1 MNVLVCIPCLLTGGT
16 EIQTLSLVQALVI
29 AGHNV
34 IVACYFEHTPE
45 MIRHYEESGATV
57 RLLSPDGSRPVGVKN
72 TTRLL
77 WNGFKHI
84 VKETKPDIAHVQ
96 YMAPGAIPIILL
108 RMLGIKKIIAT
119 AHTPADIYSSSGLKI
134 ISLLNRHILNA
145 FQCIT
150 ERAEKSFFGS
160 SGLFDNNTK
169 LNKHGNHFTIYNNLP
184 SYISLR
190 DKPRQFNDSEKLTIG
205 VVSRLETIKGMDLVV
220 PAFAKVHKYF
230 PETSLLVVGD
240 GSLRESMEAMT
251 ISSRFSDSVS
261 FAGRQPQ
268 NRLQEFYDKID
279 ILLMPSR
286 SEGFG
291 LTAVEGMARGCIL
304 VAADTGGLPEVVRNG
319 KEGYLHRPEDL
330 KDLSDKIKYLI
341 KDRNRM
347 TTLSKAALQRA
358 RDFTSENYNVKIRAL
373 YELLSNRSS
382 VSPRR

>member
-34 IVACYFEHTPE
+34 TVACYFEHTPE

-57 RLLSPDGSRPVGVKN
+57 RLLSPDGSRSVGIKN

-119 AHTPADIYSSSGLKI
+119 AHTPADIYSPSGLKF

-150 ERAEKSFFGS
+150 ERAEKSFFAS
-160 SGLFDNNTK
+160 SEVFDDNTK
-169 LNKHGNHFTIYNNLP
+169 LDKHGNHFTIYNNLP

-190 DKPRQFNDSEKLTIG
+190 DKPRQFNDGEKLTIG
-205 VVSRLETIKGMDLVV
+205 VVSRLEPIKGMDLVV
-220 PAFAKVHKYF
+220 PAFAEIHKYF

-373 YELLSNRSS
+373 YELLNNRSTT
-382 VSPRR
+382 SPRQ

>member
-29 AGHNV
+29 AGHKV
-34 IVACYFEHTPE
+34 TVTCYFEHTPE
-45 MIRHYEESGATV
+45 MIKRYEESGATV
-57 RLLSPDGSRPVGVKN
+57 ILLSPDGSRPVGVKN
-72 TTRLL
+72 TTWFL
-77 WNGFKHI
+77 WNGFTHI
-84 VKETKPDIAHVQ
+84 VEEIKPDIAHVQ

-108 RMLGIKKIIAT
+108 RLLGIKKIIAT
-119 AHTPADIYSSSGLKI
+119 AHTAADIYSSSGLKI

-190 DKPRQFNDSEKLTIG
+190 DKPRQFNEGEKLTIG

-220 PAFAKVHKYF
+220 PAFAEIHKDF
-230 PETSLLVVGD
+230 PKTSLLVVGD
-240 GSLRESMEAMT
+240 GSLRESMEAKT
-251 ISSRFSDSVS
+251 ISSGLSDSVS

-268 NRLQEFYDKID
+268 DRLQAFYDKID
-279 ILLMPSR
+279 ILLIPSR

-330 KDLSDKIKYLI
+330 TDLSDKIKYLI
-341 KDRNRM
+341 KDRSCM
-347 TTLSKAALQRA
+347 TILSKAALQRA
-358 RDFTSENYNVKIRAL
+358 RDFSSEKYNAKIRAL
-373 YELLSNRSS
+373 YELLNNRSS
-382 VSPRR
+382 LSPRR